1 MFQTAL
7 FLLAK
12 TWEQRKCLSS
22 SETAKTNRG
31 HYDGLL
37 LSNEK
42 EWTIKTCN
50 NIDQNQTN
58 HDERKKPD
66 KKKYILNNFI
76 CRKF

>member
-1 MFQTAL
+1 MKAHSHTKTCTQMFQTAL

-42 EWTIKTCN
+42 E
-50 NIDQNQTN
+50 
-58 HDERKKPD
+58 
-66 KKKYILNNFI
+66 
-76 CRKF
+76 

>member
-22 SETAKTNRG
+22 GETAKTNSG

-58 HDERKKPD
+58 HDEWKKPD
-66 KKKYILNNFI
+66 KKYILNNFI